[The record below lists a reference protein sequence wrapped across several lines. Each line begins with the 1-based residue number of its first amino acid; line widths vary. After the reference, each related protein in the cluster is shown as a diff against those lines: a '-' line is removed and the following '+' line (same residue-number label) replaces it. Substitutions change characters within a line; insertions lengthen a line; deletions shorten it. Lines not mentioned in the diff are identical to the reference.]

1 MSIVATYIVPH
12 PPLII
17 PDIGKGEERH
27 IQDTINAYHVIAKEI
42 AKIKPDTIIISSPHS
57 QLYADYFHISPGAFG
72 EGDFR
77 RFGAPQVKFKADYDE
92 SLVKIISSEA
102 KQQGFSAGTNGN
114 LHTPLDH
121 GTTVP
126 LFFIDQYYKEY
137 KLVRI
142 SPSMLSPN
150 NHYKFG
156 KMIQSVIPKDKKVVW
171 VASGDLSHKLK
182 KDGPY
187 GLAKEGPIFD
197 KKLTEAI
204 AQGDFNKLLKFNK
217 NFVQK
222 AAECGLN
229 SFIMMAGAIDGYQF
243 KSDLLSYEGPFG
255 VGYAVAM
262 FEVLNQEETKIS
274 NKQNEK
280 DDPYVKLARDSLE
293 FYVKNNKFMKK
304 PENLIDDLA
313 NNRAG
318 AFVSIHKFDQLRGC
332 VGTIKPT
339 TRSIADEIIQNAVS
353 AGMRDP
359 RFTSVRQKELSSLQY
374 KVDILFPSESIDSIE
389 ELDVKRY
396 GVIVYH
402 NYKSG
407 LLLPNLDGIDTVE
420 EQLRIVKMKAGIRDN
435 EPFSMERFEVIRHN

>member
-1 MSIVATYIVPH
+1 MSIVATFIVPH

-17 PDIGKGEERH
+17 PDIGKGEERR
-27 IQDTINAYHVIAKEI
+27 IQDTINAYHEIAKEI
-42 AKIKPDTIIISSPHS
+42 AKIKPETIIISSPHS
-57 QLYADYFHISPGAFG
+57 QLYADYFHISPGEFG

-77 RFGAPQVKFKADYDE
+77 RFGAPQVKFKAAYDE
-92 SLVKIISSEA
+92 SLVNKISSEA
-102 KQQGFSAGTNGN
+102 KQQGISAGINGN

-126 LFFIDQYYKEY
+126 LFFINQYYEEY

-150 NHYKFG
+150 NHFKFG

-187 GLAKEGPIFD
+187 GLAKEGPVFD

-204 AQGDFNKLLKFNK
+204 AVGDFDKLLKFNK
-217 NFVQK
+217 HLVSK

-229 SFIMMAGAIDGYQF
+229 SFIMMAGSIDGYQV
-243 KSDLLSYEGPFG
+243 KPNLLSYEGPFG

-262 FEVLNQEETKIS
+262 FKVLEQDESKTLDELDDK
-274 NKQNEK
+274 E
-280 DDPYVKLARDSLE
+280 DPYVKLAKESLE
-293 FYVKNNKFMKK
+293 YYVKHNKFMKK

-318 AFVSIHKFDQLRGC
+318 AFVSIHKSDQLRGC

-339 TRSIADEIIQNAVS
+339 TKSIADEIIQNAVS

-359 RFTSVRQKELSSLQY
+359 RFTQVQQKELSSLQY
-374 KVDILFPSESIDSIE
+374 KVDVLFPSEPIDSIE

-407 LLLPNLDGIDTVE
+407 LLLPNLEGIDTVE

-435 EPFSMERFEVIRHN
+435 EPFRMERFEVIRHN